1 MFQALKHKISLRE
14 NYFLP
19 RGKLK
24 FIEKKI
30 FFYLYFSRLNH
41 TFYLRLK
48 VLSFGKL
55 QKYLHFRSLNRTF
68 AGKYD
73 TILKKMSLFMRLASG
88 DMGAL
93 SDTYPRH

>member
-1 MFQALKHKISLRE
+1 M
-14 NYFLP
+14 
-19 RGKLK
+19 
-24 FIEKKI
+24 

-73 TILKKMSLFMRLASG
+73 TILKKMSLFVRLASG